1 MPVKASDY
9 KLPVYTNIILK
20 TAINGY
26 EEVTII
32 TENGKIINCT
42 KTKKTK
48 LYKKNIRG
56 RV

>member
-32 TENGKIINCT
+32 T
-42 KTKKTK
+42 
-48 LYKKNIRG
+48 
-56 RV
+56 